1 MLTTA
6 PTPAAPLS
14 FPFSL
19 AYSHGHLLLA
29 PRPHPGPRWVF
40 HSLQLDL
47 FYPSSARGHSSCART
62 ASCSE
67 TTLCSFQ
74 KMHHH
79 SISVQSSF
87 VTKVTQNKSWTKGQ
101 GTWESLEGQEILNIL
116 CFKPWALEGTHAN
129 KLSLGLEIRAL

>member
-1 MLTTA
+1 MAISSWPLGLTLGRDGFFILFSWICSILPLPEDTA
-6 PTPAAPLS
+6 PVPELLPALRPLS
-14 FPFSL
+14 
-19 AYSHGHLLLA
+19 A
-29 PRPHPGPRWVF
+29 
-40 HSLQLDL
+40 HSK
-47 FYPSSARGHSSCART
+47 
-62 ASCSE
+62 
-67 TTLCSFQ
+67 

-101 GTWESLEGQEILNIL
+101 GNWESLEGQEILNIL

>member
-79 SISVQSSF
+79 SISVQALLLP
-87 VTKVTQNKSWTKGQ
+87 KSLKTNPGQRGKGI
-101 GTWESLEGQEILNIL
+101 GSPWRAKKSLTS
-116 CFKPWALEGTHAN
+116 CALSPGHW
-129 KLSLGLEIRAL
+129 RAHMPINYHLA